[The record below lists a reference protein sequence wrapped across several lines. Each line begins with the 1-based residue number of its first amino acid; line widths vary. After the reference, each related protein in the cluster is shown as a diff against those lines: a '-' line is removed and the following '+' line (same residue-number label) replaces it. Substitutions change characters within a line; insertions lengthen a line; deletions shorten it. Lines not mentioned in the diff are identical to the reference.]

1 MLAGGSEKCFT
12 GFLAKVK
19 GLAGHDIF
27 LLNIGSQDLNFNNG
41 VITIQFLHTVFP
53 LREE

>member
-1 MLAGGSEKCFT
+1 MGSEKCFT
-12 GFLAKVK
+12 GLLAKVK

-27 LLNIGSQDLNFNNG
+27 LLNIGSQDLNFNAG
-41 VITIQFLHTVFP
+41 VIMIQFLHTVFP